1 VRELADAKRRNCG
14 DAPSADRRIEYR
26 RHLLAALLAA
36 IARRGITM
44 KRMSDLR
51 PMPYADRLLEP
62 PSKLEWLLIAAIEVV
77 VGGGVLTGYSA
88 LRGSWSRQR

>member
-1 VRELADAKRRNCG
+1 
-14 DAPSADRRIEYR
+14 
-26 RHLLAALLAA
+26 
-36 IARRGITM
+36 M

-77 VGGGVLTGYSA
+77 VGVGVLTGYSA

>member
-1 VRELADAKRRNCG
+1 
-14 DAPSADRRIEYR
+14 
-26 RHLLAALLAA
+26 
-36 IARRGITM
+36 M

-77 VGGGVLTGYSA
+77 VGVGVLTGVLGVAWLVVTPTVIAASVHFLCKA
-88 LRGSWSRQR
+88 FERPPAAGGC